1 MIVALLACVS
11 NDQSSGASEPVQV
24 RAGTFQPGELPT
36 DDSAASPNV
45 IYVSSV
51 GYVVTQGDANAGY
64 SGLASTEAYSIAVAV
79 PDVGSG
85 YWVVPVDG
93 PDVTED
99 NNLLFD
105 LTVDFT
111 REVPYGLQT
120 ISFVAL
126 DEGGHPGPRYDATLC
141 VLPDYADKNYAACD
155 PETPPQHTILS
166 LSWDTDV
173 DLDLVVVTPAGKVVR
188 SESASTQVDPI
199 ASDGDTS
206 TEGVLT
212 RDSNSNC
219 VIDSVRL
226 ESLVFEEEPPAGD
239 YEVYASLFSPCGER
253 SVNYALSLFERV
265 DEADGSWSVAQEDVA
280 SGALLAAQADG
291 GASLGTHV
299 TTLTLP

>member
-1 MIVALLACVS
+1 MLVTLLACVS
-11 NDQSSGASEPVQV
+11 ADQSSGASEPVQV
-24 RAGTFQPGELPT
+24 RDGTFHPGELPV
-36 DDSAASPNV
+36 DDTAASPHV
-45 IYVSSV
+45 LYVSSV

-64 SGLASTEAYSIAVAV
+64 SGLASTDAWSIAVAV
-79 PDVGSG
+79 PDVGTG

-93 PDVTED
+93 PDVTQD
-99 NNLLFD
+99 DNLLFD

-111 REVPYGLQT
+111 RDVPYGLQT
-120 ISFVAL
+120 ISFVSL
-126 DEGGHPGPRYDATLC
+126 DGEGNPGPRYDATLC

-155 PETPPQHTILS
+155 PETPPQDTILS
-166 LSWDTDV
+166 LSWNTDV

-188 SESASTQVDPI
+188 SESASTHVD
-199 ASDGDTS
+199 DEDTS
-206 TEGVLT
+206 VEGVLT

-239 YEVYASLFSPCGER
+239 YEVFASLFSPCGQA
-253 SVNYALSLFERV
+253 SVDYALSLFQRV
-265 DEADGSWSVAQEDVA
+265 DEDDGTWSVERTDLA
-280 SGALLAAQADG
+280 SGAFLAAQADG